1 MSWWANYLILM
12 ENTMTK
18 TAAHFQAPARYR
30 FFIALLDGTE
40 VVWQGLSQ
48 RQARDMY
55 ARTSKRQP
63 PNVSRFG
70 WEEDL

>member
-1 MSWWANYLILM
+1 
-12 ENTMTK
+12 MTK
-18 TAAHFQAPARYR
+18 PATVYR
-30 FFIALLDGTE
+30 FFIALFDGTE

-63 PNVSRFG
+63 PNVARFG
-70 WEEDL
+70 WEEDI